1 MNDYLFQLAM
11 VINTSYENFHDNLLN
26 IIIYVMSSQESDVD
40 AMSISAIAG
49 CIDKNVRLE
58 FTEKEIRRTRYKR

>member
-26 IIIYVMSSQESDVD
+26 IIIYVILNSPPYLVTTFE
-40 AMSISAIAG
+40 
-49 CIDKNVRLE
+49 
-58 FTEKEIRRTRYKR
+58 